1 MNLRNT
7 KGKNKIQKG
16 GDQQEHEPSPSP
28 SKPTLKRTN
37 ASANLFDKLFLVLNK
52 TENGFIKIVF
62 NPFFITLDTKLIT
75 ENKINFIAYI
85 YKGLLL
91 IFIVFLLLLLFF
103 RKYLPGSVGRIV
115 DIILSKDVLHV
126 AYSICRIVN
135 IVFMFLAVFL
145 SSVKVSTL
153 IQKANVSVPFP
164 VLTLGYIISVLPYMY
179 DLITIVSASSII
191 LMIYSVLC
199 GGKKANTWPLISL
212 LENSLLIL
220 GLIGFVLI
228 FLMYILASIAK
239 QKGVECKMGRI
250 FLLSSITFVI
260 LNTMT
265 KYFESMISYN
275 ASFWAG
281 LGSENSDSNSNS
293 NNDCVSTNKDVEE
306 NLKNKNPS
314 LEILLNVILSA
325 GIAIYLIVITVIGMI
340 PYPKL
345 WVVGNQLRAMLQ
357 MLTAMGIKF
366 ILTPT
371 GGGGGGTEQKNAVA
385 APAAGFTFK

>member
-7 KGKNKIQKG
+7 KRINKIQKG
-16 GDQQEHEPSPSP
+16 GDYGEDDRGEGVTRMLERMEKKENPFQKVFSIL
-28 SKPTLKRTN
+28 LKGEQI
-37 ASANLFDKLFLVLNK
+37 SMKIMAN
-52 TENGFIKIVF
+52 E
-62 NPFFITLDTKLIT
+62 FFITLDTKLIT

-103 RKYLPGSVGRIV
+103 RKYIPGSVGRIV

-126 AYSICRIVN
+126 AYSICRLVN
-135 IVFMFLAVFL
+135 IVFMFIAVFL
-145 SSVKVSTL
+145 SAVKVTKL
-153 IQKANVSVPFP
+153 IGKAKVSIPFP

-191 LMIYSVLC
+191 LMIYSLLC

-228 FLMYILASIAK
+228 FLMYILASIVK
-239 QKGVECKMGRI
+239 KKDVECKMGRL

-293 NNDCVSTNKDVEE
+293 NNDCVSTNEDVEE

-325 GIAIYLIVITVIGMI
+325 GIGIYLIVITIIGMI

-345 WVVGNQLRAMLQ
+345 WVVGDQLRAILT
-357 MLTAMGIKF
+357 MLTTTGIKL
-366 ILTPT
+366 ILTP
-371 GGGGGGTEQKNAVA
+371 
-385 APAAGFTFK
+385 AGSGQ